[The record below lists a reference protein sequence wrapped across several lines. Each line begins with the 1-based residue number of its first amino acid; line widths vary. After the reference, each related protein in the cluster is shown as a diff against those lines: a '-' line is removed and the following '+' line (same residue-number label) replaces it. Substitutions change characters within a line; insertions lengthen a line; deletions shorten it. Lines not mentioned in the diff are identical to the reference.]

1 MAKWSLGWKRG
12 GWMLTL
18 SRKKHERII
27 VNGNIVITVVEILG
41 DKVKIGFDAPD
52 EVPIDR
58 EEVWISKQAERQRA
72 ASHE

>member
-1 MAKWSLGWKRG
+1 
-12 GWMLTL
+12 MLTL